1 MDVIQ
6 SIGKMQAWAEATRK
20 EGRSIAFVPTMGF
33 LHEGHLVLMR
43 EGKKRCD
50 RLVVSIFVN
59 PTQFGVEEDLDKYP
73 RDMEG
78 DQAKCIQ
85 EGVDL
90 IFAPSAPEMYPPL
103 YQTFVNV
110 EKVTQHLC
118 GLSRPTHFRGVT
130 TVVAKLFNLVKPHVA
145 VFGEKDY
152 QQLVTI
158 RRMVKDLNFDLE
170 IIGIPTVREPD
181 GLAMSSRNKYLSPDE
196 RTQAVCLQSA
206 LRKAQTLCQEG
217 IRDTRT
223 LIREAETIIGAQ
235 PSATIDY
242 IKICH
247 PETLE
252 DLDSIPAEALMALA
266 VRIGTTRLIDNRIL
280 KP

>member
-6 SIGKMQAWAEATRK
+6 STEKMQAWAEATRK

-59 PTQFGVEEDLDKYP
+59 PTQFGVGEDLDKYP

-78 DQAKCIQ
+78 DRAKCLQ
-85 EGVDL
+85 EGVDV
-90 IFAPSAPEMYPPL
+90 IFAPSSPDVYPPL

-110 EKVTQHLC
+110 NQVTQHLC

-170 IIGIPTVREPD
+170 IVGIPTVREAD
-181 GLAMSSRNKYLSPDE
+181 GLAMSSRNKYLSPEE
-196 RTQAVCLQSA
+196 RIQALCLQASLRHVQA
-206 LRKAQTLCQEG
+206 LCSQG
-217 IRDTRT
+217 IRDSRS
-223 LIREAETIIGAQ
+223 LIREAEAIISAQ

-242 IKICH
+242 LKICH

-252 DLDSIPAEALMALA
+252 DLDSIATEALMALA
-266 VRIGTTRLIDNRIL
+266 VKVGTTRLIDNCIL

>member
-1 MDVIQ
+1 MEVIQ
-6 SIGKMQAWAEATRK
+6 STETMQAWAEATRTQ
-20 EGRSIAFVPTMGF
+20 GRTIAFVPTMGF
-33 LHEGHLVLMR
+33 LHEGHLALMR

-59 PTQFGVEEDLDKYP
+59 PTQFGVGEDLDTYP

-78 DQAKCIQ
+78 DQAKCLQ
-85 EGVDL
+85 EGVDV
-90 IFAPSAPEMYPPL
+90 IFAPSAPEMYPPR

-110 EKVTQHLC
+110 ERVTQHLC

-170 IIGIPTVREPD
+170 IIGIPTVREAD
-181 GLAMSSRNKYLSPDE
+181 GLAMSSRNKYLSSEE
-196 RTQAVCLQSA
+196 RVQALCLYAS
-206 LRKAQTLCQEG
+206 LRKAQALLQQG
-217 IRDTRT
+217 IRDSRT
-223 LIREAETIIGAQ
+223 LIREAEAIINAQ
-235 PSATIDY
+235 PSATVDY
-242 IKICH
+242 IKVCH

-252 DLDSIPAEALMALA
+252 DLDTVTTEALMALA
-266 VRIGTTRLIDNRIL
+266 VKVGTTRLIDNCII

>member
-1 MDVIQ
+1 MDVI
-6 SIGKMQAWAEATRK
+6 SSTAKMHAWAEAIRGAGK
-20 EGRSIAFVPTMGF
+20 RIAFVPTMGF

-43 EGKKRCD
+43 EGKKRCEQ
-50 RLVVSIFVN
+50 LAVSIFVN
-59 PTQFGVEEDLDKYP
+59 PTQFGVGEDLDKYP

-78 DQAKCIQ
+78 DQAKCLQ
-85 EGVDL
+85 EGVNV
-90 IFAPSAPEMYPPL
+90 IFAPSALEMYPPL
-103 YQTFVNV
+103 YQTFVDV

-158 RRMVKDLNFDLE
+158 RRMVKDLDFDLE

-181 GLAMSSRNKYLSPDE
+181 GLAMSSRNKYLTPE
-196 RTQAVCLQSA
+196 QRTQALCLQAS
-206 LRKAQTLCQEG
+206 LHKAQALCQQG
-217 IRDTRT
+217 VRDSRS
-223 LIREAETIIGAQ
+223 LIREAEKIISAQ

-242 IKICH
+242 IKLCH

-252 DLDSIPAEALMALA
+252 DLDSIATEALMALA
-266 VRIGTTRLIDNRIL
+266 VRIGATRLIDNRIL